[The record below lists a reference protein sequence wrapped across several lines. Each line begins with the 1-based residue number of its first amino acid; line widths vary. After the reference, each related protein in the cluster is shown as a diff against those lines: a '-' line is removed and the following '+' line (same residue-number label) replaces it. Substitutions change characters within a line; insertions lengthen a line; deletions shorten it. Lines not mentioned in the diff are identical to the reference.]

1 MKPIIT
7 FLASVT
13 AAFAAVWFLLI
24 PRTEI
29 NLYQGQIDRIEADL
43 NKARAEVKRY
53 SMDTNHRLDRQ
64 VERADEDHKRIETI
78 MKELADKMFLVEL
91 RGRK

>member
-1 MKPIIT
+1 MKHLAI
-7 FLASVT
+7 FLSSVT
-13 AAFAAVWFLLI
+13 ASFAAVWLLLI

-43 NKARAEVKRY
+43 NKARSEIKKY
-53 SMDTNHRLDRQ
+53 SADTNHRLDRQ
-64 VERADEDHKRIETI
+64 IERADDDHKRIENI
-78 MKELADKMFLVEL
+78 MRELADKMFLVEL

>member
-1 MKPIIT
+1 MKLIT
-7 FLASVT
+7 TFFASVT
-13 AAFAAVWFLLI
+13 AAFAAVWFVLI

-29 NLYQGQIDRIEADL
+29 NLYQGQIDRIEADI

-53 SMDTNHRLDRQ
+53 SIETDHRLDRQ
-64 VERADEDHKRIETI
+64 LERADEDHKRIENI
-78 MKELADKMFLVEL
+78 MRELADKMFLVEL

>member
-13 AAFAAVWFLLI
+13 ASFAVVWLVLI
-24 PRTEI
+24 PRNEA

-43 NKARAEVKRY
+43 NKARAEIKRY
-53 SMDTNHRLDRQ
+53 SMDTNHRIDRQ
-64 VERADEDHKRIETI
+64 IERSDDDHKRIENI
-78 MKELADKMFLVEL
+78 MRELADKMFLVEL